1 MQGKQN
7 MGGSVYEKYLSLD
20 DTELVNLAR
29 DNDQHAVEVL
39 LNRYKSMIRSKAYK
53 YYAAGL
59 ERDDFIQEGNIG
71 LVNAIRDFKPEFL
84 KSFKRFAEMC
94 IERQMITAI
103 KTATRQKNSP
113 LNNAVSIY
121 QPAYPDDESERTVAD
136 VLKDFTSNDPFVQVA
151 SKETIWEIMTKLM
164 NELSALELK
173 VLQCQLIKM
182 SYVEISILLNK
193 KVKSVDN
200 TMQRIRKKLYNIVA
214 EIKERGENYD

>member
-1 MQGKQN
+1 
-7 MGGSVYEKYLSLD
+7 
-20 DTELVNLAR
+20 
-29 DNDQHAVEVL
+29 
-39 LNRYKSMIRSKAYK
+39 
-53 YYAAGL
+53 
-59 ERDDFIQEGNIG
+59 
-71 LVNAIRDFKPEFL
+71 
-84 KSFKRFAEMC
+84 MC

-200 TMQRIRKKLYNIVA
+200 TMQRIRKKLYNIVD

>member
-1 MQGKQN
+1 MAEKQN
-7 MGGSVYEKYLSLD
+7 LVGNVSDYNTKD
-20 DTELVNLAR
+20 DLELVSLAR
-29 DNDQHAVEVL
+29 ENNELAINTL

-53 YYAAGL
+53 YYAPGL

-71 LVNAIRDFKPEFL
+71 LVNAVRDFKPEFL

-103 KTATRQKNSP
+103 KTATRQKNTP

-136 VLKDFTSNDPFVQVA
+136 VLKDYTTNDPFVAVA

-164 NELSALELK
+164 YELSSLELK

-182 SYVEISILLNK
+182 SYVEISLLLNK

-200 TMQRIRKKLYNIVA
+200 TMQRIRKKLHKIVE
-214 EIKERGENYD
+214 EIKERGEHFE